1 MKMKK
6 VMVFSI
12 TCLLFLFI
20 TGCTN
25 NETPG
30 LTRGDE
36 ERSTTLSIVAI
47 LEGEGYELTNHD
59 AEAVTYFQENTVDD
73 LGVTATVSSLYMG
86 YLDGNN
92 WVQVIGLNSSTE
104 ASDLANAFEEEQ
116 DEGQLVYLEGNTVVL
131 TYTQATY
138 DLFE

>member
-1 MKMKK
+1 
-6 VMVFSI
+6 
-12 TCLLFLFI
+12 
-20 TGCTN
+20 
-25 NETPG
+25 
-30 LTRGDE
+30 
-36 ERSTTLSIVAI
+36 
-47 LEGEGYELTNHD
+47 
-59 AEAVTYFQENTVDD
+59 
-73 LGVTATVSSLYMG
+73 MG